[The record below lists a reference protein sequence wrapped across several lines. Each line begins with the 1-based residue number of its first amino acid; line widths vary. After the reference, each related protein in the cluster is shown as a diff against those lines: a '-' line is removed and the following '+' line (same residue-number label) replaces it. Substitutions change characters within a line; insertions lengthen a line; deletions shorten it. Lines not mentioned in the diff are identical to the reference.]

1 MLRKYRN
8 ARVRNRGCGGVY
20 GATKVLGEDLCRIY
34 REITGAS
41 VAMLRYHD
49 LVPKPSLA
57 NGPRASCPI
66 FKITF
71 VITCL

>member
-1 MLRKYRN
+1 M
-8 ARVRNRGCGGVY
+8 Y

-57 NGPRASCPI
+57 FGTRASCSI

-71 VITCL
+71 QINFL